1 MHMLAQTFANVT
13 NFEFIFD
20 EEWLDILRLL
30 NLIFDFVNSNKNKD
44 FYRNI
49 IQPKKQIQVTQ
60 RLKYQTFLY

>member
-1 MHMLAQTFANVT
+1 MLAQTFANVT

>member
-1 MHMLAQTFANVT
+1 MHMLAQTFAT

-30 NLIFDFVNSNKNKD
+30 NLIFDFVNSNKNKE

-60 RLKYQTFLY
+60 RLKYQTFL